1 MNGDGIYQSDLD
13 DVVKQIYGLCPS
25 DLGERFGR
33 ESGLD
38 IQDFRRCSADAQ
50 SRVAAVDGSNSM
62 ILEAGLLTI
71 AAVRA
76 VVSCYAGGKR
86 EFLSTTPLRLVR
98 LGMEDEIVNFIS
110 IYEGCFGRT
119 PESGLPGDDRS
130 DAVAVIRDTLEH
142 SAALHAL
149 DRMEAGDLLL
159 LDGGLRVSHASHRP
173 VLNDL
178 LVKAGA
184 NDVMVAGISKH
195 SSVTWGDGLPL
206 VLSVDRYARRCGIRP
221 PYYVR
226 IPEELMD
233 RHRYGQWQRGVV
245 YVAKLHPRAPRA
257 FKIEVPDY
265 AGDKA
270 VGDTFQACAA
280 YADDARVP
288 GYPFPLL
295 DAHRKVRIT
304 EDIREHI
311 FNDLIAE
318 MNRTGMNRE
327 DFMQLFG
334 DYHDEFNRY

>member
-1 MNGDGIYQSDLD
+1 MKGEEYHRDLNEA
-13 DVVKQIYGLCPS
+13 VKQLYGLCPS

-38 IQDFRRCSADAQ
+38 ASDFCYCGTEAKC
-50 SRVAAVDGSNSM
+50 RVAAVDGSNSM
-62 ILEAGLLTI
+62 ILEAGLYSI

-76 VVSCYAGGKR
+76 VVSCFAGGRR
-86 EFLSTTPLRLVR
+86 EFLSATPIRLVR
-98 LGMEDEIVNFIS
+98 LGMENEVEDFIS
-110 IYEGCFGRT
+110 IYERCFGSP

-130 DAVAVIRDTLEH
+130 DAVGVIRDTLEH

-149 DRMEAGDLLL
+149 DRIGAGDLLL

-184 NDVMVAGISKH
+184 NGALVAGVSKH
-195 SSVTWGDGLPL
+195 STVTWGDGLPL

-245 YVAKLHPRAPRA
+245 YVAKLHPRTPRA

-265 AGDKA
+265 ADEKA
-270 VGDTFQACAA
+270 VRDTFQACAA
-280 YADDARVP
+280 YADDGRIP
-288 GYPFPLL
+288 GYPYPLL

-304 EDIREHI
+304 EDIRENI
-311 FNDLIAE
+311 YNDLIAE

-327 DFMQLFG
+327 DFVQLFG